1 MATFDLPSS
10 LMPATMEWGS
20 IKAGVQHRSPFN
32 GSVESVEFPGERW
45 RASLS
50 FNLGTPDMAAQAEAF
65 FARVAGGS
73 ERVRLRHFLRPAPM
87 GSMRGAPTLNASAAR
102 GDLQL
107 LINTTGT
114 LKAGD
119 FFKVG
124 GQLFQAF
131 ADCSP
136 SGSVLLMK
144 RTEPAPAS
152 MYPRRVPGFFADLKR
167 ENWGMYEGRM
177 VCCDYGVSNLVSCGM
192 TAGTSAAKWCALDVY
207 GFVPDVAK

>member
-10 LMPATMEWGS
+10 LMPAAMEWGN
-20 IKAGVQHRSPFN
+20 IKAGIQHRSPFN
-32 GSVESVEFPGERW
+32 GTVESVEFPGERW
-45 RASLS
+45 RASLT
-50 FNLGTPDMAAQAEAF
+50 FNLGTPDLAAQAEAF

-73 ERVRLRHFLRPAPM
+73 ERVRLRHFLRPAPL

-124 GQLFQAF
+124 GQLFQCF

-136 SGSVLLMK
+136 SAGVLTVPLVQ
-144 RTEPAPAS
+144 RVRAALGAGAAVSWDRPTALFICPAMTFAAGYS
-152 MYPRRVPGFFADLKR
+152 PGQVAPIAVDF
-167 ENWGMYEGRM
+167 EE
-177 VCCDYGVSNLVSCGM
+177 
-192 TAGTSAAKWCALDVY
+192 VY
-207 GFVPDVAK
+207 A

>member
-87 GSMRGAPTLNASAAR
+87 GSMRGTPTLNASAAR

-136 SGSVLLMK
+136 SGSVLTVPLVQ
-144 RTEPAPAS
+144 RVRAALSSGAAVTWDRPTALFICPAMSFAAGYS
-152 MYPRRVPGFFADLKR
+152 PGQAAPVAVDFEEVFA
-167 ENWGMYEGRM
+167 
-177 VCCDYGVSNLVSCGM
+177 
-192 TAGTSAAKWCALDVY
+192 
-207 GFVPDVAK
+207 